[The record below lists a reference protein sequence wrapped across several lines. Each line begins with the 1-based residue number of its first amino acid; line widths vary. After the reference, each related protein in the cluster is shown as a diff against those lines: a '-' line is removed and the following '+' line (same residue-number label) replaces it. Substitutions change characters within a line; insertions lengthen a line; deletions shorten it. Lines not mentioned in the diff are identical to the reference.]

1 MTGYE
6 MSPWSQGMVV
16 TKVPSVPVISSVSV
30 SPQSQDSRGRVA
42 RVHFNTDNSE
52 LCQLKL
58 VDENEMI
65 SEAGDSCPT
74 CCTQERLSS
83 FPLPASLPCG
93 EHSVTVRCGNKLT
106 LDKVTELRPLNPQ

>member
-1 MTGYE
+1 MMTGDE
-6 MSPWSQGMVV
+6 MSPWSQRMVV
-16 TKVPSVPVISSVSV
+16 TKVPSVPVITSVSV
-30 SPQSQDSRGRVA
+30 SPQSQGRVA
-42 RVHFNTDNSE
+42 RVHFSTDNSE

-106 LDKVTELRPLNPQ
+106 LDKVTALRPLNPQ